1 MSKSIIIGISDLN
14 IALSPDVLITY
25 ALGSC
30 VGIALYDQAVK
41 VAGLAHIMLPLSSEA
56 RDKSNIMKFADTATL
71 ELINQMEKMGASR
84 RRITAKIAGGAQM
97 FALQPGN
104 EAFNIGKRNVIAT
117 KQILNDLNIRIIAE
131 DTGMNYGRT
140 VEFSADTG
148 MLKVKSIAHGIKE
161 I

>member
-56 RDKSNIMKFADTATL
+56 RDKSNIMKFADTATI
-71 ELINQMEKMGASR
+71 ELINRMEKMGANR

-117 KQILNDLNIRIIAE
+117 KQILNNLNIRIIAE
-131 DTGMNYGRT
+131 DTGLNYGRT
-140 VEFSADTG
+140 VEFSSDTG